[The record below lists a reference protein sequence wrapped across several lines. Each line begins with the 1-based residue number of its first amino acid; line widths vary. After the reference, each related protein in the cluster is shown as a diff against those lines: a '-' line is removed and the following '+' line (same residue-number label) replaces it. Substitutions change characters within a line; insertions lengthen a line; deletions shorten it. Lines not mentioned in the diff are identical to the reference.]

1 MDLQDKVLDLNAAK
15 NGQLNEGLLVHY
27 GALIKHALE
36 RLFAP
41 GIFGNTLRVRG
52 ERSQIEAFM
61 NALSSEKR
69 YMQSYMKNGL
79 NDPSTFSSKH
89 ALDSAVRKFEVS
101 SGLKWPFK

>member
-15 NGQLNEGLLVHY
+15 NGQLNEGLLLHY

-52 ERSQIEAFM
+52 ERSQIEAFIH
-61 NALSSEKR
+61 AIIHEEWFKR
-69 YMQSYMKNGL
+69 SF
-79 NDPSTFSSKH
+79 DF
-89 ALDSAVRKFEVS
+89 F
-101 SGLKWPFK
+101 FKARFR